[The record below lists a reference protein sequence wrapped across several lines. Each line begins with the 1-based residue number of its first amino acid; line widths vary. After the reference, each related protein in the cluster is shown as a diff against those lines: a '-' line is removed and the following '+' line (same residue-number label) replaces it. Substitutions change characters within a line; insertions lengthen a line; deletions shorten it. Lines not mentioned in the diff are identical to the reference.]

1 MLHTADKVISGTKKV
16 KNPPRASPQRKLN
29 SAHQQEPTG
38 CV

>member
-1 MLHTADKVISGTKKV
+1 MLHMAAKVISGTKMV

-38 CV
+38 CI